1 MTRAVYRFRE
11 YTISPDQRPE
21 AEPITAAMQCK
32 ACGEISEKA
41 EDEEFADGTAWA
53 VQHLKA
59 NPGHLE
65 YREHI
70 TRPYRFEPGAWR

>member
-1 MTRAVYRFRE
+1 MK
-11 YTISPDQRPE
+11 
-21 AEPITAAMQCK
+21 CK
-32 ACGEISEKA
+32 TCGETSEKA
-41 EDEEFADGTAWA
+41 EEFEDGMAWA

-70 TRPYRFEPGAWR
+70 TRPYRFEPGEWQ

>member
-11 YTISPDQRPE
+11 YAISPDQRPE
-21 AEPITAAMQCK
+21 AEPVTAAMQCK
-32 ACGEISEKA
+32 ACGEASE
-41 EDEEFADGTAWA
+41 ETEEFADGTAWA
-53 VQHLKA
+53 VRHLKT

-70 TRPYRFEPGAWR
+70 TRPYRFEAGAWQ